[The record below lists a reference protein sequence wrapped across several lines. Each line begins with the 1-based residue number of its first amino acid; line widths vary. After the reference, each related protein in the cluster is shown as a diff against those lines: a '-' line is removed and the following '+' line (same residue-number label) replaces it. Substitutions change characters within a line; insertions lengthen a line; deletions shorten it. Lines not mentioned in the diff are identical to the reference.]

1 MKKLLIALVAGM
13 LMIVP
18 AMAMDTISDADLDG
32 ISGQAGVHVVFGG
45 TSSQIVSFTSLAWGD
60 SDGITAGDGPGYLR
74 VQSAA
79 GETVNITVEIPDG
92 AELTL
97 NVATLA
103 ANMTLGGS
111 TVIASATDVVAVG
124 LPDQNVT
131 IDLPSY
137 FDIGLGSGSGA
148 IDGTLGRLTLEDLS
162 VSVTQPNAL
171 YIYAD

>member
-32 ISGQAGVHVVFGG
+32 ISGQAGVRVVFGG
-45 TSSQIVSFTSLAWGD
+45 TSGQTISFTSLAWGD
-60 SDGITAGDGPGYLR
+60 TDGFNAADGAGYLR

-79 GETVNITVEIPDG
+79 GESINITVEIPDG
-92 AELTL
+92 AKLTL
-97 NVATLA
+97 DVAHLA
-103 ANMTLGGS
+103 AAEVINGT
-111 TVIASATDVVAVG
+111 TIASGEDVVKVG

-131 IDLPSY
+131 VDMPSMLV
-137 FDIGLGSGSGA
+137 IGLGDSAAA
-148 IDGTLGRLTLEDLS
+148 IDGTLGTLTLENLS
-162 VSVTQPNAL
+162 IGVTQASAL